1 MDFAE
6 TLLRLAFLLL
16 LGLGVL
22 LALLTFILGWG
33 LTHPP
38 RIAAG
43 TAAGRG
49 WYLDPADAGFEFR
62 EWTLDTRDGV
72 RLPVW
77 DVANPDQPNGPV
89 VILSHCWGGS
99 RCESLQRLAFVF
111 APASRVIIWD
121 MRGHGEAGS
130 GICQLGTAEIDD
142 LIMLMDRIGTGRPFV
157 LYGYSMGAGVSICAA
172 ANDAASGR
180 VAGVIADGPY
190 RWTREPVHALLTA
203 NGLPSFPVLNIVHR
217 VLCVLIHGLRD
228 SERAQFAAKLKCPL
242 LVLHGADDPVC
253 PLNSALE
260 VAEAA
265 PESEFVIIPAGGHL
279 NLHQAD
285 AQRYH
290 TTVDDFIRRCALRAG
305 AGAPGASQGT
315 TTA

>member
-1 MDFAE
+1 MNFAE
-6 TLLRLAFLLL
+6 TLLRLAVLLL

-22 LALLTFILGWG
+22 LALLTFILGWA

-43 TAAGRG
+43 AAAGRG
-49 WYLDPADAGFEFR
+49 WYLDPADAGFAFK
-62 EWTLDTRDGV
+62 EWTLETRDGV

-77 DVANPDQPNGPV
+77 DVINPDQPRGPV

-111 APASRVIIWD
+111 GRASQVIIWD
-121 MRGHGEAGS
+121 MRGHGEASS

-142 LIMLMDRIGTGRPFV
+142 LIMLMDRVGPGKSFV

-172 ANDAASGR
+172 ARDAPNHR

-190 RWTREPVHALLTA
+190 RWTREPVHALLKS
-203 NGLPSFPVLNIVHR
+203 NGLPSFPVLDIVHR
-217 VLCVLIHGLRD
+217 VLCVLIRGLRD
-228 SERAQFAAKLKCPL
+228 SERAQFAARLNCPL

-285 AQRYH
+285 APRYH
-290 TTVDDFIRRCALRAG
+290 STVDDFIRRCAVPAG
-305 AGAPGASQGT
+305 ADAPSAPEGGPA
-315 TTA
+315 A